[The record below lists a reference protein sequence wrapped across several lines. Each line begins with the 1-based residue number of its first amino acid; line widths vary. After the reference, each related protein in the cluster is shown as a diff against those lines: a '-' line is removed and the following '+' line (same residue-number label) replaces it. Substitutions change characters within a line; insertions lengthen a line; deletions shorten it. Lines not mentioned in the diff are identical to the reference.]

1 MTIADDI
8 KTVFLADATMTT
20 LLTGGVWTGIKEIS
34 QNTAALAFDA
44 NKELLPCTLIKAGT
58 EIPRGPYKRSTQLV
72 ITIYFYQRTG
82 NTTIES
88 AMDRAYE
95 LLHDKKIGAG
105 TFAIL
110 HDQTVHSY
118 EIFEREANALDASMG
133 MQRYLQ
139 TKYR

>member
-1 MTIADDI
+1 MTIADEI
-8 KTVFLADATMTT
+8 KAVFQADGTMNS

-34 QNTAALAFDA
+34 RNNPAAAFDE
-44 NKELLPCTLIKAGT
+44 NKELLPCVLIKIGT
-58 EIPRGPYKRSTQLV
+58 EVPRGPYKRSTQTV
-72 ITIYFYQRTG
+72 ISIYFYQRIG
-82 NTTIES
+82 NATIES

-95 LLHDKKIGAG
+95 LLHDKKIGMG

-118 EIFEREANALDASMG
+118 EMFERETNALDANMG

-139 TKYR
+139 PKYR

>member
-8 KTVFLADATMTT
+8 KAVFEADLTMSG
-20 LLTGGVWTGIKEIS
+20 LLTGGVWSGIREIS
-34 QNTAALAFDA
+34 RNTAAQAFDA

-72 ITIYFYQRTG
+72 ISIYFYQRTG
-82 NTTIES
+82 NATIES

-95 LLHDKKIGAG
+95 LLHDKKIGTG

-118 EIFEREANALDASMG
+118 ELFEREDNALDAQMG
-133 MQRYLQ
+133 MQRYVQ